1 MGFNDKLEIIQNK
14 TIFLDIITFNQ
25 EMRILIVIQE
35 NCQWDDNMKYDR
47 DGFIVHEKIF
57 ENII

>member
-1 MGFNDKLEIIQNK
+1 MGFNYKLEIIQNK

-35 NCQWDDNMKYDR
+35 NC
-47 DGFIVHEKIF
+47 
-57 ENII
+57 